1 MGAAITLRSDY
12 ETVRERFS
20 ALRMIAQNRDNPLIL
35 LDIWH
40 GQPSIGFEAPR
51 GDFRPHVSMD
61 YRGTAAG

>member
-35 LDIWH
+35 LVSDV
-40 GQPSIGFEAPR
+40 SAP
-51 GDFRPHVSMD
+51 
-61 YRGTAAG
+61 GTY